1 MNFHAYTDPKFN
13 LWDRIERF
21 SNFQFWKT
29 VRSRGLQERVFLAG
43 FQEGCREPLKCA
55 GGLYARNSTNYQEQ
69 EQDLRLGYGTVLLKS
84 SKCRAPAPGV
94 WCSEVPGSF
103 LLARVPVGDGLTST
117 KRSGQISQVAASG
130 RAECWM
136 AKATTIV
143 AVHYQKWGESFW
155 SPLACKNDCSLS
167 HLDRLT
173 FPLPII
179 YGPGVL
185 HYLSPAVRPDD
196 ALPRLKKDQRIDLW
210 SPEIRAKSTFK
221 SSRTITGLHY
231 RQSRCNFFKWM
242 GGENLWTIR
251 YHAYQ
256 IHSQYVS

>member
-1 MNFHAYTDPKFN
+1 MPSTC
-13 LWDRIERF
+13 
-21 SNFQFWKT
+21 
-29 VRSRGLQERVFLAG
+29 SRCLVF
-43 FQEGCREPLKCA
+43 
-55 GGLYARNSTNYQEQ
+55 GGS
-69 EQDLRLGYGTVLLKS
+69 
-84 SKCRAPAPGV
+84 
-94 WCSEVPGSF
+94 W

-143 AVHYQKWGESFW
+143 AIHYQKWGESFW

-185 HYLSPAVRPDD
+185 HYLSPDVRADD
-196 ALPRLKKDQRIDLW
+196 ALPRLQKDQQINLW

-221 SSRTITGLHY
+221 SSSTITGLHY
-231 RQSRCNFFKWM
+231 QQSRCSFCKRM
-242 GGENLWTIR
+242 GSENLWTNCYDSCISNAFAVFNIGWTYDCSR
-251 YHAYQ
+251 LRPNNSHL
-256 IHSQYVS
+256 

>member
-1 MNFHAYTDPKFN
+1 MPCTG
-13 LWDRIERF
+13 
-21 SNFQFWKT
+21 
-29 VRSRGLQERVFLAG
+29 SRCLVF
-43 FQEGCREPLKCA
+43 
-55 GGLYARNSTNYQEQ
+55 GGS
-69 EQDLRLGYGTVLLKS
+69 
-84 SKCRAPAPGV
+84 
-94 WCSEVPGSF
+94 W

-143 AVHYQKWGESFW
+143 AIHYQKWGESFW

-196 ALPRLKKDQRIDLW
+196 ALPRLQKDQHNNLW

-231 RQSRCNFFKWM
+231 QQSRCNFLNEWEVKIC
-242 GGENLWTIR
+242 EQTVTIKNIKYIR
-251 YHAYQ
+251 SIWHRLSIRLFQ
-256 IHSQYVS
+256 IMSQ

>member
-1 MNFHAYTDPKFN
+1 MHIQIRNSI
-13 LWDRIERF
+13 LGIE
-21 SNFQFWKT
+21 
-29 VRSRGLQERVFLAG
+29 SRGFPTFNFEKSSEQGTTRSCIFGWVSGGVSRALEVC
-43 FQEGCREPLKCA
+43 CRANLYII
-55 GGLYARNSTNYQEQ
+55 LYARNNTNYQEQ
-69 EQDLRLGYGTVLLKS
+69 EHDLRLGYGAVYWLQVF
-84 SKCRAPAPGV
+84 G
-94 WCSEVPGSF
+94 
-103 LLARVPVGDGLTST
+103 VGDGLTST
-117 KRSGQISQVAASG
+117 KRSGQISQVAASD

-143 AVHYQKWGESFW
+143 AIHYQKWGESFW

-196 ALPRLKKDQRIDLW
+196 ALPRLQKDQHIDLW

-221 SSRTITGLHY
+221 SSWTITGLHY
-231 RQSRCNFFKWM
+231 QQSRCNFFKWM
-242 GGENLWTIR
+242 WGETLWTNRLLHISNTFAVFVIGWACDCSWSCPNNS
-251 YHAYQ
+251 HL
-256 IHSQYVS
+256 